1 MAVEA
6 PAQPQTSVQIRRI
19 AERAPWWE
27 RNLAWLLVAPTML
40 MFLFFAVYPTITAVL
55 FSVSRARLIR
65 GGLERTYIGLDN
77 FRRAF
82 EDPLVRQSARFTIKW
97 TISVTII
104 EVVLGLGIA
113 LLVTNLAWG
122 RGLLTS
128 LLIVPII
135 MPPVSVAVAWR
146 FMYDPEFGIWNYLL
160 NQVGIHDVFWL
171 SDPDVATWALMGT
184 DVWQAT
190 PFVFLLLY
198 AGLVSLPRDPYEAA
212 AIDGASPWF
221 TFRTVTLPLL
231 KPVLLVVVLLRLIDS
246 ARIFDKIV
254 VMTRGGPGSQN
265 YSMTFTI
272 YQEFIPKFD
281 FGYTA
286 ALSFLFQFALIAVA
300 TIYVRRVMSDYAA
313 PAE

>member
-1 MAVEA
+1 MALRVRA
-6 PAQPQTSVQIRRI
+6 QTQPQLRPL

-27 RNLAWLLVAPTML
+27 RNLAWLLVAPTIA
-40 MFLFFAVYPTITAVL
+40 MFILFAVYPTITAIL
-55 FSVSRARLIR
+55 FAFSRARLIR
-65 GGLERTYIGLDN
+65 GDLERTYIGFDN

-82 EDPLVRQSARFTIKW
+82 DDPLVRQSARFTIKW
-97 TISVTII
+97 TVGVTSI
-104 EVVLGLGIA
+104 EVILGLALA
-113 LLVTNLAWG
+113 LLVSQTAMG
-122 RGLLTS
+122 RGLITS
-128 LLIVPII
+128 LLIIPII

-146 FMYDPEFGIWNYLL
+146 FMYDPAFGIFNYAL
-160 NQVGIHDVFWL
+160 NSVGIGDVFWL
-171 SDPDVATWALMGT
+171 SDPGVATWALMAV
-184 DVWQAT
+184 DVWQTT

-198 AGLVSLPRDPYEAA
+198 AALISLPRDPYEAA

-265 YSMTFTI
+265 YSMTYTI

-286 ALSFLFQFALIAVA
+286 ALSFLFQFALVAVA
-300 TIYVRRVMSDYAA
+300 TIYVKRVMADYAA

>member
-1 MAVEA
+1 MAVR
-6 PAQPQTSVQIRRI
+6 AQTQSTTRIRRP

-27 RNLAWLLVAPTML
+27 RNLAWLLVAPTIV
-40 MFLFFAVYPTITAVL
+40 MFAFFAVYPTITAVI
-55 FSVSRARLIR
+55 FSLSRARLIR
-65 GGLERTYIGLDN
+65 GGLEREYIGLDN

-82 EDPLVRQSARFTIKW
+82 EDPLVRQSARFTLQW
-97 TISVTII
+97 TICVTII
-104 EVVLGLGIA
+104 EVFLGLAIA
-113 LLVTNLAWG
+113 LLVSQVVRG
-122 RGLLTS
+122 RGLITS
-128 LLIVPII
+128 ILIIPII
-135 MPPVSVAVAWR
+135 LPPVSVAVAWR

-160 NQVGIHDVFWL
+160 NLVGIHDVYWL

-190 PFVFLLLY
+190 PFVFLILY
-198 AGLVSLPRDPYEAA
+198 AGLTSLPRDPYEAA

-231 KPVLLVVVLLRLIDS
+231 KPVLLVVILLRLIDS

-286 ALSFLFQFALIAVA
+286 ALSFLFQFALIIVA
-300 TIYVRRVMSDYAA
+300 TIYVKRVMSDYSA
-313 PAE
+313 PAD

>member
-1 MAVEA
+1 MAVRA
-6 PAQPQTSVQIRRI
+6 RVQAQPQIRRMP
-19 AERAPWWE
+19 ERAPWWE
-27 RNLAWLLVAPTML
+27 RNLAWLLIAPTIT
-40 MFLFFAVYPTITAVL
+40 MFALFAVYPTITAVL
-55 FSVSRARLIR
+55 FSVSHARLIR
-65 GGLERTYIGLDN
+65 GGLQRKFIGLDN

-82 EDPLVRQSARFTIKW
+82 EDPLIRQSAKFTIQW
-97 TISVTII
+97 TVGVTVL
-104 EVVLGLGIA
+104 EVLLGLAVA
-113 LLVTNLAWG
+113 LLVSQVVRG
-122 RGLLTS
+122 RALITS
-128 LLIVPII
+128 LLIIPII

-146 FMYDPEFGIWNYLL
+146 FMYDPEFGIWNYFL
-160 NQVGIHDVFWL
+160 NKLGIHDVFWL
-171 SDPDVATWALMGT
+171 SDPNVATWALMGV

-198 AGLVSLPRDPYEAA
+198 AGLISLPRDPYEAA
-212 AIDGASPWF
+212 AIDGATGWF
-221 TFRTVTLPLL
+221 TLRTITLPLL
-231 KPVLLVVVLLRLIDS
+231 KPVLLVVVLLRVIDS

-286 ALSFLFQFALIAVA
+286 ALSFLFQFSLVIIA

-313 PAE
+313 PTE